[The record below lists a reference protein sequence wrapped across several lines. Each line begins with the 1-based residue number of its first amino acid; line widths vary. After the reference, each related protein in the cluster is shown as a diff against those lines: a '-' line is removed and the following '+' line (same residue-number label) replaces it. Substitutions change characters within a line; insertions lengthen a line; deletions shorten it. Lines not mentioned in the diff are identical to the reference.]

1 MVLYI
6 FCDFA
11 CHKFFEKVGVVLL
24 KQYELKAKTMKHL
37 IIIALMIVP
46 GVVGFQAFDSDLNFC
61 FTYDHGHEDRKE
73 DNK

>member
-6 FCDFA
+6 FCDVA
-11 CHKFFEKVGVVLL
+11 CHKFSEKVGVVLL

-46 GVVGFQAFDSDLNFC
+46 GVGRFQAIDSDMNFC
-61 FTYDHGHEDRKE
+61 FTYDNGYEDWKE